1 MPLLQADAAGDIAY
15 LAYDTTPG
23 PIALWNSATPNIFSV
38 SAANDSATDIATSAD
53 GTSFILRANNTT
65 EIRAANL
72 SLVSAP
78 TQSELETI
86 PNRVAVPGIALY
98 PTGALIYE
106 PFLDGPHLPL
116 YPPPEFVA
124 ALTEVTRTRAS
135 FVSVSSPRAFRHARF
150 AAAASYLESPPR
162 SAANKPASLFKTP
175 IHSSPP
181 RPYSPLGRNSSFS
194 PILTAKQ
201 FLSMPPF
208 FPNDSGLTFP
218 WPCSSNRCAQACLDF
233 SFGRHFR
240 TN

>member
-38 SAANDSATDIATSAD
+38 SAANDSATDVATSAD

-106 PFLDGPHLPL
+106 PFLDGPQLPL
-116 YPPPEFVA
+116 YPPPEFMA
-124 ALTEVTRTRAS
+124 ALTDVTRTRAS
-135 FVSVSSPRAFRHARF
+135 FVSVSISPSLSPCSLRGSGFVSGITATLGGKQTTVSFQDTNTLIPTTPLLSARPQQLVLTNPDGETISLD
-150 AAAASYLESPPR
+150 AA
-162 SAANKPASLFKTP
+162 
-175 IHSSPP
+175 
-181 RPYSPLGRNSSFS
+181 
-194 PILTAKQ
+194 
-201 FLSMPPF
+201 FLS
-208 FPNDSGLTFP
+208 
-218 WPCSSNRCAQACLDF
+218 Q
-233 SFGRHFR
+233 
-240 TN
+240 